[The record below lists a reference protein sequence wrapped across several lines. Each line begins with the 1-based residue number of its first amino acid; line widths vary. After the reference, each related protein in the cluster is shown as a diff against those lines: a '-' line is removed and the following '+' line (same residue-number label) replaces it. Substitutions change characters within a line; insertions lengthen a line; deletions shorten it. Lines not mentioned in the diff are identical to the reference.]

1 MDQPIVV
8 GSVNGPCI
16 FLEPFCVLGAVWLP
30 TASGW
35 NLLLKWCKG
44 MPRCATAWQARSAKE
59 LIPSGTGQ
67 SSIDVLR
74 FSVLCALH
82 YIPDAHCKA
91 GLIGHLYWLPSFSS
105 IASLLPMGFSYTYQ
119 VTVIPSILIF
129 GYAAGR
135 PTINMYTRNTR
146 LSWNKQVNW
155 LPWFPQSPNDIL
167 RCKYFQ
173 IHYSLSSVG
182 VLLENKFYVPYF
194 SHLNKVLVTEEGRSL
209 WNKYSLVKLFILV
222 DLKCLFIAVSID

>member
-16 FLEPFCVLGAVWLP
+16 FLGPFCVLGAVWLP

-91 GLIGHLYWLPSFSS
+91 GLIAHLYWLPSFSS
-105 IASLLPMGFSYTYQ
+105 IASLPIGFSYTYQ

-146 LSWNKQVNW
+146 LSLKQTSK
-155 LPWFPQSPNDIL
+155 LAPMIS
-167 RCKYFQ
+167 
-173 IHYSLSSVG
+173 
-182 VLLENKFYVPYF
+182 
-194 SHLNKVLVTEEGRSL
+194 TEPK
-209 WNKYSLVKLFILV
+209 WHFKM
-222 DLKCLFIAVSID
+222 